1 MAKRNYINN
10 VTQKSQ
16 IKKKII
22 KWSYLTLLN
31 SRTDHI
37 GKNKNRNKKIK
48 VID

>member
-31 SRTDHI
+31 SRTDPHRQ
-37 GKNKNRNKKIK
+37 KLKQE
-48 VID
+48 